1 MTCPTP
7 RSLPILL
14 MACLLPALL
23 LVAGVACA
31 QSLPL
36 ETASFTPAEEV
47 KPILEEFFG
56 KLITQD
62 VVTAS
67 KNLFA
72 IFPISPQAKD
82 GFANKI
88 TTMKGKLGNLTGCE
102 FLGYRR
108 FGLSQRYVVVYYFTF
123 HDLMPVLWEF
133 SFYRPKAGGP
143 WQLNFI
149 RFESDDLMEF
159 LAFPKVQY
167 EVLGQQRE
175 KGEKEP

>member
-1 MTCPTP
+1 MTGPTL
-7 RSLPILL
+7 RSLPICL
-14 MACLLPALL
+14 MRCLLPALF
-23 LVAGVACA
+23 LVAGVAGA
-31 QSLPL
+31 QPAPL
-36 ETASFTPAEEV
+36 ETAAFAPADEV
-47 KPILEEFFG
+47 KPVLEEFFG
-56 KLITQD
+56 NLTTQD

-72 IFPISPQAKD
+72 IFPISPQGKE

-88 TTMKGKLGNLTGCE
+88 TIMKGKLGNLTGCE

-159 LAFPKVQY
+159 LAFPKLQF

-175 KGEKEP
+175 KGSKEP